1 MRYRTAAILAAVS
14 SVASAQRGSG
24 AATPEVII
32 SLRPLRN
39 GGPEVVALAVRAE
52 ARAIGAAA
60 SRSFRVSTPITYAG
74 VRNIADRVDSL
85 VLRDASGIVPLTIQ
99 DDASNPGGFPYYRH
113 WRATRAVVAPV
124 VLTYR
129 MRPFAGTQ
137 RPGPQF
143 DFYAHAGGIS
153 SGGMALLVLPESLG
167 VVRARVHWD
176 LGDLA
181 SGSTAA
187 TTFGDGDF
195 ELRGSVEN
203 LAQGFYAAGPL
214 GHFTTGSSS
223 GLRAYWLGQ
232 PQFDPRQ
239 EMSWAADA
247 HAYFKKF
254 YRDTTTSTYRI
265 FIRAIPGVP
274 RLGGT
279 ALGRSFML
287 GVTAGSGDPNV
298 TSPREMIAHEMG
310 HMWVGGLAGGGEGA
324 GATWFTE
331 GLNVYYTRLLLLR
344 SGLDSVVAYERSVNS
359 SASAYYSSPF
369 RNASADSLGKLG
381 FSVGVGA
388 GSAQNVPYQRGSLFF
403 ADIDEKIRSASGGRH
418 TLDDIMLPLFERRA
432 RGDRLDE
439 QMLLDALAKELGSK
453 VREQFDAVIVHGAT
467 LDVAAGA
474 FGPCFDR
481 RAVHATAA
489 GPQGYEWTRVAG
501 VADETCRK
509 W

>member
-1 MRYRTAAILAAVS
+1 M
-14 SVASAQRGSG
+14 
-24 AATPEVII
+24 
-32 SLRPLRN
+32 RN

-52 ARAIGAAA
+52 VRGLSAAA
-60 SRSFRVSTPITYAG
+60 SRSFRVSAPITYAG

-85 VLRDASGIVPLTIQ
+85 VLRDASGVVPLTTQ
-99 DDASNPGGFPYYRH
+99 NDAANPGGFPYYRH

-129 MRPFAGTQ
+129 MRPFTGTQ

-167 VVRARVHWD
+167 VVRSRVHWD

-187 TTFGDGDF
+187 TTFGEGDF
-195 ELRGSVEN
+195 ELRVPVEN
-203 LAQGFYAAGPL
+203 LAQGFYEAGPL
-214 GHFTTGSSS
+214 GHFSAGSGNG

-239 EMSWAADA
+239 EMAWTAN
-247 HAYFKKF
+247 AYAYLKKF

-265 FIRAIPGVP
+265 FIRAIPNVP

-279 ALGRSFML
+279 ALDRSFML
-287 GVTAGSGDPNV
+287 GVTAGTGDSTV
-298 TSPREMIAHEMG
+298 AAPREMIAHEMG
-310 HMWVGGLAGGGEGA
+310 HMWVGNLAGGGDGA
-324 GATWFTE
+324 GATWFNE

-344 SGLDSVVAYERSVNS
+344 SGLDSVSAYERSVNA
-359 SASAYYSSPF
+359 SASAYYASPF

-381 FSVGVGA
+381 FSIGVGA

-403 ADIDEKIRSASGGRH
+403 SDIDAQIRSASGGRRK
-418 TLDDIMLPLFERRA
+418 LDDVLLPLFERRA
-432 RGDRLDE
+432 RGERFDQ
-439 QMLLDALAKELGSK
+439 QMLLEAFVKELGPK
-453 VREQFDAVIVHGAT
+453 VRDQFDAVIVHGAT
-467 LDVAAGA
+467 LDVAPGA
-474 FGPCFDR
+474 FGPCFER
-481 RAVHATAA
+481 RAAKLTATD
-489 GPQGYEWTRVAG
+489 QQVNGYEWIRVSG
-501 VADETCRK
+501 TPDEVCRS